1 MQIMLTNNVLNLWIN
16 MKFKRINFKSAA
28 TLIAA
33 VLGTLLLFLSST
45 QAVAD
50 MFSLFKK
57 YDVHLSPEVHGQ
69 ITLEG
74 KPLSNIEIL
83 RGLTYGDDG
92 ELIDKA
98 TTDEQGRFYFP
109 EKNIRS
115 RKPGSMFDESRIR
128 QIISLDYNKEK
139 YLLWYTAPIGVK
151 TNKALTERLKKLNCD
166 LSNIE
171 EEVEF
176 DSPEYPQSGHL
187 VHSICRW

>member
-1 MQIMLTNNVLNLWIN
+1 MLTNNVLNLWIN

-28 TLIAA
+28 IFIAA

-83 RGLTYGDDG
+83 RGLTYGDDD

-98 TTDEQGRFYFP
+98 TTNEQGRFYFP

-115 RKPGSMFDESRIR
+115 RKPGSMFDESSTRQVINIR
-128 QIISLDYNKEK
+128 YEGKD
-139 YLLWYTAPIGVK
+139 YLLWYTRERGVNYSSAIADK
-151 TNKALTERLKKLNCD
+151 LQKLNCD
-166 LSNIE
+166 LSTSEQEIE
-171 EEVEF
+171 FAHSENSEWK
-176 DSPEYPQSGHL
+176 YL